1 MKLFHGSEE
10 SSNHNI
16 SHRMEFTPS
25 SKSSRQERS
34 FRKKGSKQQ
43 QVPKKEGKISKKQA
57 YWKMRRKRAISFA
70 RESKR
75 VLQCIYQMDETSE
88 SAIATYLAWELH
100 LAYLKHQNSTDP
112 YESDDETILL
122 RPENA

>member
-1 MKLFHGSEE
+1 
-10 SSNHNI
+10 
-16 SHRMEFTPS
+16 MEFTTI

-43 QVPKKEGKISKKQA
+43 QVPKKEGKISKNQA
-57 YWKMRRKRAISFA
+57 YWKIRRKRAISFA
-70 RESKR
+70 RENKR

-88 SAIATYLAWELH
+88 STIATYLAWELH

-122 RPENA
+122 RPENV